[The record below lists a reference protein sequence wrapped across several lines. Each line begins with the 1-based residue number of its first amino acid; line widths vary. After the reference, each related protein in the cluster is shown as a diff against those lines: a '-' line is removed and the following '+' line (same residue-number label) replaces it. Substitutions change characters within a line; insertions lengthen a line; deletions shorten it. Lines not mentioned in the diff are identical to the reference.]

1 MKFTTMDKE
10 IHTKPTID
18 EMFAAYERQ
27 REAVDE
33 LAARLDKRGPL
44 RPRRF
49 TRRSRRMVVNI
60 VLAVVSLAAFGGCG
74 FGLAA
79 FGGCGFG
86 LAAFGG
92 DQIDKASFV
101 LAAVV
106 SALCF
111 VACTVLAVRNS
122 RIRPLPMAEM
132 YKRAEREE
140 TLNTVVHRVSVSGIV
155 IAFFLMVVP
164 VYGAKTY
171 FGQDDRAIA
180 ESKVDSMFAE
190 RI

>member
-1 MKFTTMDKE
+1 MDKE

-60 VLAVVSLAAFGGCG
+60 VLAVVS
-74 FGLAA
+74 LAA

-155 IAFFLMVVP
+155 IALFLMVVP